1 MRACAWDYP
10 RPLPDRPTSGRM
22 KPWEA
27 GDPARSAKSSASVGS
42 PGCEVKR
49 ARTPSWRTNCGHRTT
64 SLYDAAMV
72 PGVILA
78 GGASS
83 RMGSPK
89 ALLAD
94 DRGQPFVVR
103 LVRAMAEAGLSDLV
117 VVTGYEHD
125 SIVAALAA
133 QVMPRVRVVRNEDP
147 ARGQLSSLWTAM
159 DEVCG
164 PETEAFAVML
174 VDVPLVTPETI
185 RTVVDAWKRS
195 RAPIVR
201 PAVGPR
207 RGHPVA
213 FERAVFDGLCP
224 VPLDVGARAV
234 VRAHERDILDVPVA
248 DTGCLK
254 DIDTRD
260 DYETYVRKDS

>member
-1 MRACAWDYP
+1 
-10 RPLPDRPTSGRM
+10 
-22 KPWEA
+22 
-27 GDPARSAKSSASVGS
+27 
-42 PGCEVKR
+42 
-49 ARTPSWRTNCGHRTT
+49 
-64 SLYDAAMV
+64 MV

-94 DRGQPFVVR
+94 DLGQPFVVR
-103 LVRAMAEAGLSDLV
+103 LVRAMAEAGLREVV

-133 QVMPRVRVVRNEDP
+133 HVTSPVQVVRNDDP
-147 ARGQLSSLWTAM
+147 ARGQVSSLWTAM
-159 DEVCG
+159 DEVCR
-164 PETEAFAVML
+164 PETEAIAVML
-174 VDVPLVTPETI
+174 VDVPLVAPATI
-185 RTVVDAWKRS
+185 RTVVDAWRSS

-207 RGHPVA
+207 RGHPVV
-213 FERAVFDGLCP
+213 FDRAVFEELRQA
-224 VPLDVGARAV
+224 PLDIGARAV
-234 VRAHERDILDVPVA
+234 VRAHARDILDVPVA

-254 DIDTRD
+254 DIDTPR
-260 DYETYVRKDS
+260 DYETYVRRDG

>member
-1 MRACAWDYP
+1 
-10 RPLPDRPTSGRM
+10 M

-27 GDPARSAKSSASVGS
+27 GDPARSAKSWASVGS

-49 ARTPSWRTNCGHRTT
+49 ARTPCWRINCGRHTT
-64 SLYDAAMV
+64 SLYDASMV

-89 ALLAD
+89 ALLVD

-103 LVRAMAEAGLSDLV
+103 LVHAMAEAGLRELV
-117 VVTGYEHD
+117 VITGYEHD
-125 SIVAALAA
+125 AIIAALASSA
-133 QVMPRVRVVRNEDP
+133 QAVRIVRNPDP

-159 DEVCG
+159 DEVCR
-164 PETEAFAVML
+164 PETEAIAVML
-174 VDVPLVTPETI
+174 VDVPLVAPATI

-207 RGHPVA
+207 RGHPVV
-213 FERAVFDGLCP
+213 FDRAVFEELRQAA
-224 VPLDVGARAV
+224 LDIGARAV
-234 VRAHERDILDVPVA
+234 VRAHAHDILDVPVA

-254 DIDTRD
+254 DIDTPG
-260 DYETYVRKDS
+260 DYETHVRRDG